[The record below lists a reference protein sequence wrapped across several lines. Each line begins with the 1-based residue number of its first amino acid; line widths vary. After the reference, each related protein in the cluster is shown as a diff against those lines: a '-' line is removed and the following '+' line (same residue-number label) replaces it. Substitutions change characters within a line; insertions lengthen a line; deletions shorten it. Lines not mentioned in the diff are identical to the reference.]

1 VLLGAGRS
9 IVFQYDALD
18 RLIGREEFDFD
29 TGTAPIATTAYTY
42 DGSTRIL
49 ESDVLDSGKITRS
62 YVPGTGGE
70 ILAIE
75 QTISG
80 DVPQRI
86 WMFTDASGSVTSI
99 GTVDPQGVWQIQH
112 RQFDEFGVLNFGSL
126 DTTVSGDRNSLL
138 DNVPPI
144 WNGALQ
150 QELKGALDKV
160 YLMNGR
166 WFDEQ
171 LGRFLSEDPQG
182 YGGGQTNLYVLN
194 GNDPFATVSQTGID
208 WSKLEGP
215 SPFNGLGAFGF
226 GFYDAFAFG
235 HFDDIIMADGAQ
247 QYAAQNGWYYA
258 GMAFGV
264 VSQIAIGNIAAGH
277 LTAMSAAS
285 AAGTAAQVGAAART
299 ATVAAR
305 AYQAY
310 SLAGDAVGV
319 YDSVDAYFS
328 GEFSAM
334 DLLGFAPTIGWA
346 SKGIDGLKSLGD
358 IPGIRRAGTALL
370 NDIRYAPRRG
380 VLNLGA
386 FDGSAP
392 NSGVVGKVW
401 GPAHGAGPLGP
412 KIANTFRG
420 GSYVESVVDQPIT
433 LYRVY
438 GGGAGKLGPYWSRVK
453 PSGPLQSQLDSALV
467 PSWGN
472 TAENITTIRVPRG
485 TTIFDGVVGP
495 QSTGVG
501 ELLGGGSQVYIP
513 RVDPT
518 WILP

>member
-1 VLLGAGRS
+1 MPTMDLREFLNLTCWRVERSREVTLLGRAARFWPS
-9 IVFQYDALD
+9 NRQFQ
-18 RLIGREEFDFD
+18 
-29 TGTAPIATTAYTY
+29 ATFLS
-42 DGSTRIL
+42 GS
-49 ESDVLDSGKITRS
+49 GC
-62 YVPGTGGE
+62 
-70 ILAIE
+70 
-75 QTISG
+75 
-80 DVPQRI
+80 
-86 WMFTDASGSVTSI
+86 FTDASGSVTSI

-235 HFDDIIMADGAQ
+235 HFDDIIMADGVQ

-358 IPGIRRAGTALL
+358 IPGIRQAGTALL

-386 FDGSAP
+386 FDGNGPIRGLSVVERSGAGLSQHLPRTANLPSSARVADILENGWIP
-392 NSGVVGKVW
+392 GRDGITVSDRYVRFSDLYAMSKKSGVEFG
-401 GPAHGAGPLGP
+401 
-412 KIANTFRG
+412 
-420 GSYVESVVDQPIT
+420 IT
-433 LYRVY
+433 RETINGQRAYRIY
-438 GGGAGKLGPYWSRVK
+438 SGGGNSVRL
-453 PSGPLQSQLDSALV
+453 PSGPGSRIIGHTHPQGSRYPSFGPFSDMDNINRSFLRSLQGNPAAPVPHRRVIWGEGLFDS
-467 PSWGN
+467 
-472 TAENITTIRVPRG
+472 TIYHP
-485 TTIFDGVVGP
+485 D
-495 QSTGVG
+495 
-501 ELLGGGSQVYIP
+501 
-513 RVDPT
+513 
-518 WILP
+518 ILR